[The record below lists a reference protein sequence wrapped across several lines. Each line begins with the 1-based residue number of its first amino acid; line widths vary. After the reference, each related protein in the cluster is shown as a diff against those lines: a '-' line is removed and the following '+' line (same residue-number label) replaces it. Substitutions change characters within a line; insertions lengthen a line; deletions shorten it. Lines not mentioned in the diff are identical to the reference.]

1 MLGGTRVPEAEA
13 QSATALTEE
22 GLRRALSPF
31 HALAIVVGAVVG
43 TGIYIRPAIIAQ
55 QVHTPGRLIAVW
67 CVAGLLSLAGA
78 LTFAELTARFPRS
91 GGEYV
96 FLRETLGELPAFLFG
111 WMRLTVGVGTL
122 AAMGAGV
129 AVFFTDLVPL
139 PRTMWHFA
147 LPSPNGV
154 LAIDI
159 GYRQAVAVV
168 FILLLALLNVSGVAR
183 AGRFQGFV
191 TVAKV
196 LGLVGLIGALV
207 FFAPPSAAPAGLAV
221 EPTSPAPDLIAY
233 GVALLAAMA
242 AYNGWAQA
250 PMVAGEVRDP
260 RRTLPLT
267 LIAGV
272 LIATLLYLVVNA
284 AFLHVVSFDD
294 IVASSSTL
302 HPDAPSVA
310 SRAVARLP
318 SVHAGRALTLLFLVS
333 AVGTLHC
340 NLLLPSR
347 VLFAMARDGLLPK
360 RLSGIAQS
368 ARTPAAAI
376 LTLAAMGMT
385 LAALSGYDRLSN
397 MSVFGN
403 LTFYA
408 VSAAGLIR
416 WRYRHPMQEKPVF
429 VTPRGVAELFLV
441 ATIILLAALVAGGR
455 VEVLAG
461 LGLMALGLPVYVG
474 ILAARHFAERA
485 PGPTPQ

>member
-1 MLGGTRVPEAEA
+1 MPEAKTEGA
-13 QSATALTEE
+13 AALTEE

-55 QVHTPGRLIAVW
+55 QVHAPGRLLAVW

-91 GGEYV
+91 GGEYA

-129 AVFFTDLVPL
+129 SVFFSDLIPL
-139 PRTMWHFA
+139 PAIRWHVGAPSASAA
-147 LPSPNGV
+147 LAFDLGPRQGVAV
-154 LAIDI
+154 LAIL
-159 GYRQAVAVV
+159 V
-168 FILLLALLNVSGVAR
+168 LALLNVSGVAR

-191 TVAKV
+191 TVAKI
-196 LGLVGLIGALV
+196 LGLMALIGALW
-207 FFAPPSAAPAGLAV
+207 FFAPPLQAAHAV
-221 EPTSPAPDLIAY
+221 AAVTRAPDVIEY

-242 AYNGWAQA
+242 AFNGWAQA
-250 PMVAGEVRDP
+250 AMVAGEVRNP

-267 LIAGV
+267 LVTGV
-272 LIATLLYLVVNA
+272 LIAALLYLALNGA
-284 AFLHVVSFDD
+284 LLHVLSFDD
-294 IVASSSTL
+294 IAASNSTL
-302 HPDAPSVA
+302 HPEAPSVA
-310 SRAVARLP
+310 SRAVAQLP
-318 SVHAGRALTLLFLVS
+318 SVHAARALTLLFLVS

-360 RLSGIAQS
+360 RLAGVARS

-376 LTLAAMGMT
+376 LTLAAMGMI

-408 VSAAGLIR
+408 LTAAGLIR
-416 WRYRHPMQEKPVF
+416 WRARHPRREKVAF
-429 VTPRGVAELFLV
+429 TTPRGVAELFLL
-441 ATIILLAALVAGGR
+441 ATIILLIALLAGGR
-455 VEVLAG
+455 VEVLAA
-461 LGLMALGLPVYVG
+461 LALMAAGFPVYAA
-474 ILAARHFAERA
+474 ILAARHFSARA
-485 PGPTPQ
+485 HPAAPK